1 MSRNRQAEKSRNGLT
16 SHSGDIAQAACE
28 ATMAYR
34 ISRMPLLAEVNSLQS
49 KVRGDK
55 RFVSA
60 RQSKEGAIVADAAHH
75 VLPGAY
81 SSPDTFNKRFFGQ
94 WQNSLN
100 IRRQRVASW
109 PRSRSLMGYHRNAS
123 K

>member
-1 MSRNRQAEKSRNGLT
+1 
-16 SHSGDIAQAACE
+16 
-28 ATMAYR
+28 MANR
-34 ISRMPLLAEVNSLQS
+34 ISRMPLLAEVNPLQN

-60 RQSKEGAIVADAAHH
+60 RQPKDGAIVADAAHH

-81 SSPDTFNKRFFGQ
+81 SSPDSFNKRFFGQ

-100 IRRQRVASW
+100 IRRRRMASW
-109 PRSRSLMGYHRNAS
+109 PRGRPWMDYHRNAS